1 MITVEAHA
9 KINLTLEVQ
18 GRRPDGFH
26 EIVSVVQTVS
36 LHDTVTIQTADELSI
51 SCDVEGLSPEDNLAF
66 KAASLL
72 RDRSDTTPGA
82 HVEIEKRIPVAAGLG
97 GGSAD
102 AAATLNGLNELWEL
116 GLPDDELERI
126 AVGLG
131 SDIPYLL
138 RGGTAMLSGRGER
151 VRSLPAADL
160 PWIVLF
166 TPDLTIENKTATMY
180 SAVEPS
186 DYTRGALTR
195 KLDAR
200 IRGGGDVP
208 PQFLF
213 NVFDKV
219 AKRAVPG
226 LSDKWAMFESLGA
239 REVHLTGSGPT
250 MFSPVAQRE
259 FGTAMQ
265 LLLTHTHGQQA
276 HLVSTWDPERGDRWT
291 H

>member
-1 MITVEAHA
+1 MISVEAHA

-26 EIVSVVQTVS
+26 EIASIVQTIS
-36 LHDTVTIQTADELSI
+36 LHDVVTIHSSESLTL
-51 SCDVEGLSPEDNLAF
+51 SCDIEGLAPEENLAF
-66 KAASLL
+66 KAASML
-72 RDRSDTTPGA
+72 RQRSGTTTGA
-82 HVEIEKRIPVAAGLG
+82 RIEIEKHIPVAAGLG
-97 GGSAD
+97 GGSSD
-102 AAATLNGLNELWEL
+102 AAATLTVLNQLWEL
-116 GLPDDELERI
+116 DIDAPELEAI
-126 AVGLG
+126 AAELG

-151 VRSLPAADL
+151 VRTLPAADL

-166 TPDLTIENKTATMY
+166 TPKAAIDNKTATMY
-180 SAVEPS
+180 GAVEPS

-213 NVFDKV
+213 NVFDEV

-226 LSDKWAMFESLGA
+226 LSDQWAMFESLGA
-239 REVHLTGSGPT
+239 REVHLSGSGPT
-250 MFSPVAQRE
+250 MYSPVAKRE
-259 FGTAMQ
+259 FGSAMQ

-276 HLVSTWDPERGDRWT
+276 HLVTAWDPERGEHWT